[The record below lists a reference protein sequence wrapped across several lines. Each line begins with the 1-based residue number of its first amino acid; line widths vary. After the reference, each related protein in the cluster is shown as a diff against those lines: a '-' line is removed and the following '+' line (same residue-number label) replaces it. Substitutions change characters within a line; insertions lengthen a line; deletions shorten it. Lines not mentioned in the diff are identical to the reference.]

1 MVLFTACQDDDNDCG
16 DTYFWSMGRK
26 SALQTV
32 KDKILVVYKAD
43 NEEKLKEELAK
54 NGLSLTNITLDY
66 ILIHLDEVS
75 ETDRQLLSDCKKATI
90 ETDYRKIKPVLPYVV
105 GWSYYYRWV
114 EKDRELIPSIVIS
127 LRLKNEKDRTKL
139 EKLAEKRN
147 VHFIGAGSFDTL
159 EFVCTKDS
167 KCNPLEMA
175 NIFYESGLC
184 EFSAPRFGGLGQ
196 FD

>member
-54 NGLSLTNITLDY
+54 NGLSLTNITLHHTQT
-66 ILIHLDEVS
+66 HLDDVS
-75 ETDRQLLSDCKKATI
+75 ETGRQLLSDCKKATI
-90 ETDYRKIKPVLPYVV
+90 ETDYRKIKSALPCVV
-105 GWSYYYRWV
+105 GWSYYYRWL
-114 EKDRELIPSIVIS
+114 EEDRELIPSIVIS

-147 VHFIGAGSFDTL
+147 VHFIGSGSFDTL

-196 FD
+196 LD